1 MSKTGGVGRMEAE
14 SLVRRRLSNN
24 KNMRQW
30 NNEGLKVG
38 VVIKIQCLGRKNG
51 MRTCVFFF
59 SG

>member
-1 MSKTGGVGRMEAE
+1 MSKNGGVGRMEAE

-38 VVIKIQCLGRKNG
+38 VVIKIQSLGRKNG